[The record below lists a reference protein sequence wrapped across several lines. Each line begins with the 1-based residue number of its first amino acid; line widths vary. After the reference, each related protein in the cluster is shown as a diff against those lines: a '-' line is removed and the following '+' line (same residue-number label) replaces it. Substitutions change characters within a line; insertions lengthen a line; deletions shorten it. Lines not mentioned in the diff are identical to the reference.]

1 MHPRHRNSVL
11 SANCLHM
18 GEFKK
23 FGGFKGKG
31 GFKRQGGDRPRFGG
45 GSRPAFGGGRD
56 RERSEMFEA
65 TCDQCGRRCEVP
77 FRPSGNKPVYCNN
90 CFSGQQGDQRPSFD
104 RPRQDRFE
112 KRDSFSFGAPKAA
125 QAPTVS
131 TAQFEDLKRQISAL
145 HTKVDSLVTSLAGNM
160 PTPAPAPAPAPAAS
174 VTHTV
179 TAKKKTSATSVTKTK
194 AAAQKPATKKKAS
207 AKQK

>member
-1 MHPRHRNSVL
+1 
-11 SANCLHM
+11 M

-56 RERSEMFEA
+56 RDRSEMFEA
-65 TCDQCGRRCEVP
+65 TCDQCGRECEVP

-90 CFSGQQGDQRPSFD
+90 CFSAQQGDQRPSFD

-112 KRDSFSFGAPKAA
+112 KKDSFSFGASKTIQPSSGNDK
-125 QAPTVS
+125 QLES
-131 TAQFEDLKRQISAL
+131 MKQQLNSL
-145 HTKVDSLVTSLAGNM
+145 HEKVDALTQLLRSERKTASEKPVATATTKTEPAFALAEDKKE
-160 PTPAPAPAPAPAAS
+160 ASKKLAKKAAPAAE
-174 VTHTV
+174 
-179 TAKKKTSATSVTKTK
+179 AT
-194 AAAQKPATKKKAS
+194 PATKKKAT
-207 AKQK
+207 AKKK